1 MADETPDD
9 RAGCGRLSGG
19 PETTLTERT
28 VEFVR
33 GELPGWRDDPHRPA
47 EESEERLNG
56 QLCKFLNV
64 AAAYRFPMV
73 HFHHEE
79 KQTAGRRVDI
89 SANPLSAR
97 FVGETFHTIY
107 HPFIVFEGKRL
118 PAPSK
123 DREREYLT
131 GGEAK
136 SGGIQRFRLGL
147 HGAEQRQ
154 VAIIG
159 YVQRGTTRECF
170 GRINRWVAEIQEALA
185 LDGLAWC
192 EKDVLTE
199 FRESVKERTAFCR
212 SKHRRSGAVVS
223 DEVLISHLWIQ
234 MDRH

>member
-1 MADETPDD
+1 MADEPPDD

-33 GELPGWRDDPHRPA
+33 GELSAWRDDPYRPA

-64 AAAYRFPMV
+64 AAAHRFPMV
-73 HFHHEE
+73 QFHHEE
-79 KQTAGRRVDI
+79 KQALRRTVDM
-89 SANPLSAR
+89 SAYPASAQ

-107 HPFIVFEGKRL
+107 LPFIVFEGKRL

-123 DREREYLT
+123 DREREYVT

-136 SGGIQRFRLGL
+136 SGGLQRFRLGL
-147 HGAEQRQ
+147 HGAHQHR

-159 YVQRGTTRECF
+159 YVQRGTTREWY
-170 GRINRWVAEIQEALA
+170 GRINGWIAEIQGALA
-185 LDGLAWC
+185 FDGLMWSD
-192 EKDVLTE
+192 KDVLTE
-199 FRESVKERTAFCR
+199 FGENAKERTAFCR
-212 SKHRRSGAVVS
+212 SKHRRTGKVAS
-223 DEVLISHLWIQ
+223 DEILISHLWVQ
-234 MDRH
+234 MNRH